1 MSIAVVQTECNHGD
15 IDDRCAGMCGE
26 QTSPGRASLDAGAAV
41 TGVVLPETSV
51 VGMIGVGDMGGAIAR
66 SILRAGY
73 PLLVYD
79 VRPEA
84 AGEFVALGARAAGGI
99 EEVCAACDVACV
111 VVWDEAEIRA
121 VVSAL
126 VASPGRLHTVIV
138 SSTVL
143 PSAIIELH
151 EEAGAAGLG
160 LIDAPVSGG
169 AEKAALGLLTVLVG
183 GDDGP
188 VRRCWPLL
196 EAFGSDLFHLGPAG
210 AGMAGKLVNNMLALG
225 SNILQLEAM
234 QLARAYGIGE
244 DDATRFIAVG
254 TGDARGIRTWGRYD
268 RWRRGHRLFGTP
280 GFYHEYSKDMRYA
293 AIAAGERRVT
303 LPLAA
308 GIGAMIPAKMR
319 QRDEYLDA
327 AGWDAERSRCGIC
340 GLELSVA
347 YHEADVHPEC
357 RDLKPRR

>member
-26 QTSPGRASLDAGAAV
+26 RTSPGRASLDAGAAV

-51 VGMIGVGDMGGAIAR
+51 VGMIGVGDMGGAIVR

-73 PLLVYD
+73 SLVVYD

-84 AGEFVALGARAAGGI
+84 AGEFVALAAR
-99 EEVCAACDVACV
+99 
-111 VVWDEAEIRA
+111 R
-121 VVSAL
+121 
-126 VASPGRLHTVIV
+126 
-138 SSTVL
+138 
-143 PSAIIELH
+143 
-151 EEAGAAGLG
+151 
-160 LIDAPVSGG
+160 
-169 AEKAALGLLTVLVG
+169 
-183 GDDGP
+183 P
-188 VRRCWPLL
+188 VRRCWRLL
-196 EAFGSDLFHLGPAG
+196 EAFGGDLFHLGPAG

-244 DDATRFIAVG
+244 NDATRFIAVG
-254 TGDARGIRTWGRYD
+254 TGDAQGVRTWGRYD

-280 GFYHEYSKDMRYA
+280 GFYNEYSKDMRYA
-293 AIAAGERRVT
+293 AIAAGERKVT

-308 GIGAMIPAKMR
+308 GIGAMIPAKMW

-327 AGWDAERSRCGIC
+327 AGWDAGRPRCGIC

-347 YHEADVHPEC
+347 YHEAGVHPEC
-357 RDLKPRR
+357 RDLRPRR